1 MPALSITTGEGSGR
15 VPGPTSLVTCVRVLG
30 PWRLLC
36 LALTTGYLG
45 CAAARIGDSGYS
57 LAVDGVLYTAVYVA
71 GAVCCLMRAPL
82 AGASARIWRLL
93 AAGLAMYAFG
103 WAALSWYLTRAAE
116 QPIPSVADIGWVGLY
131 PAAFVA
137 ILQIMRRLRVDR
149 SSVLTLLDAA
159 VAGLGTAAVCA
170 ALVLPKVASS
180 TSVAT
185 TSWRVTLTDVAYP
198 TGDLLLLGGLVATL
212 LVARFQVPAAVW
224 VLLTASVLLVS
235 CDSTYVAGIA
245 TGTFAWDT
253 WQRVVWLLVFVAVSF
268 FSGTPFEARRASD
281 SLSPTVP
288 APLVSSWLVNCVPGF
303 AILSSLV
310 ILLVRSHGRLEP
322 IVAGL
327 AAVTITVAVAR
338 LMFSFHE
345 ARALAH
351 SQWLAHTDELTGLVN
366 RRGFQDVAARALA
379 DATGPLAVLLVD
391 LDGFKDINDGLGH
404 PTGDDLLRA
413 LGRRLQGGA
422 LGRSGAI
429 VVARI
434 GGDEF
439 AILADDHA
447 RRADA
452 LANDVLVAIRRPF
465 YLQSLELRVDASI
478 GIASA
483 ADLAGGLD
491 DLLRRADIA
500 MYKAKERHL
509 GSLRYSID
517 AERTSA
523 QLHLTAQLRH
533 ALEHDPKQLVLHYQP
548 KVNLMSGQLVGVEA
562 LARWEHPERGTL
574 LPAEF
579 LPLVQKARLQRLL
592 TERVL
597 QRALTDLPLWQGEL
611 RGQQVAV
618 NLPAEAVSDPTLV
631 DCVARLLAAT
641 GTPARRLQL
650 EITED
655 FLMADL
661 DGARVVLERLRSLG
675 VAISI
680 DDYGTG
686 YSSLAYLRDL
696 PVDELKLDRS
706 FVSPIMHD
714 ERAAAIVRSTI
725 ELAHSLGLRMV
736 AEGIEDAETWHRLLA
751 MGCDVGQG
759 FLFGHPQ
766 PSAVLDESARP
777 LRSTA

>member
-1 MPALSITTGEGSGR
+1 
-15 VPGPTSLVTCVRVLG
+15 
-30 PWRLLC
+30 
-36 LALTTGYLG
+36 
-45 CAAARIGDSGYS
+45 
-57 LAVDGVLYTAVYVA
+57 
-71 GAVCCLMRAPL
+71 
-82 AGASARIWRLL
+82 
-93 AAGLAMYAFG
+93 
-103 WAALSWYLTRAAE
+103 
-116 QPIPSVADIGWVGLY
+116 
-131 PAAFVA
+131 
-137 ILQIMRRLRVDR
+137 
-149 SSVLTLLDAA
+149 
-159 VAGLGTAAVCA
+159 
-170 ALVLPKVASS
+170 
-180 TSVAT
+180 
-185 TSWRVTLTDVAYP
+185 
-198 TGDLLLLGGLVATL
+198 LLLLGGLVATL
-212 LVARFQVPAAVW
+212 LVARFRVPAAVW
-224 VLLTASVLLVS
+224 VLLTATVLLVS

-253 WQRVVWLLVFVAVSF
+253 WQRVVWLLVFVAVSS
-268 FSGTPFEARRASD
+268 FSGTAFEARRARGS
-281 SLSPTVP
+281 SPALP

-327 AAVTITVAVAR
+327 AAVTVTVAGAR

-379 DATGPLAVLLVD
+379 DAPGPLAVLLVD

-413 LGRRLQGGA
+413 LGRRLQGGG

-439 AILADDHA
+439 AILADDRA
-447 RRADA
+447 RRADM
-452 LANDVLVAIRRPF
+452 LANDVLVAIRQPF
-465 YLQSLELRVDASI
+465 YLQAMELRIDASI

-509 GSLRYSID
+509 GSLRYSIA

-523 QLHLTAQLRH
+523 QLRLTAQLRH

-548 KVNLMSGQLVGVEA
+548 KVNLMSGQLAGVEA

-597 QRALTDLPLWQGEL
+597 QRALAELPLWQGEL

-661 DGARVVLERLRSLG
+661 DGARVVLEKLRSLG

-706 FVSPIMHD
+706 FL
-714 ERAAAIVRSTI
+714 STVKH
-725 ELAHSLGLRMV
+725 A
-736 AEGIEDAETWHRLLA
+736 
-751 MGCDVGQG
+751 
-759 FLFGHPQ
+759 
-766 PSAVLDESARP
+766 
-777 LRSTA
+777 